1 MKPLYAFFKKE
12 MTEQIRTS
20 KLAILGLV
28 FCLFGVMNPA
38 VAKMTPWL
46 LEMMSES
53 MAESGMTITVTAVT
67 ALDSWAQFFKNI
79 PMALIV
85 FVLLESSIFT
95 KEYRT
100 GTLTLSLTKGLHR
113 YKVVVSKTTLL
124 ILLWS
129 LGYWLCFGITYGYN
143 AYFWDNSV
151 AKSLLFSVVAYWVF
165 GLFVIGLM
173 VLFSVISRTGTGV
186 LLGTGGVVFLSYLL
200 AIVPKL
206 NEYLPTRLADG
217 TSLVYGLVA
226 FEDYVAALIIAGAL
240 TLVCLVAAVPLFN
253 KKQL

>member
-1 MKPLYAFFKKE
+1 M
-12 MTEQIRTS
+12 
-20 KLAILGLV
+20 
-28 FCLFGVMNPA
+28 
-38 VAKMTPWL
+38 
-46 LEMMSES
+46 
-53 MAESGMTITVTAVT
+53 
-67 ALDSWAQFFKNI
+67 
-79 PMALIV
+79 
-85 FVLLESSIFT
+85 
-95 KEYRT
+95 
-100 GTLTLSLTKGLHR
+100 SLTKGLHR

-226 FEDYVAALIIAGAL
+226 SEDYVAALIIAGAL

>member
-1 MKPLYAFFKKE
+1 
-12 MTEQIRTS
+12 
-20 KLAILGLV
+20 
-28 FCLFGVMNPA
+28 MNPA

-85 FVLLESSIFT
+85 FVLLESGIFT

-226 FEDYVAALIIAGAL
+226 SEDYVAALIIAGTL

>member
-226 FEDYVAALIIAGAL
+226 SEDYVAALIIAGAL